1 MRVILLVLGQRQPNK
16 GYTVKDKKDA
26 GSKINEL
33 TIAQLVSVRDQA
45 LRTLDAISIEIARRD
60 TLVKDAEEHS
70 EVE

>member
-1 MRVILLVLGQRQPNK
+1 
-16 GYTVKDKKDA
+16 VKDKKDA